1 MKELRIDYNLKDKLD
16 LYVFIPVV
24 SLILLGLISIYS
36 ATYANTLA
44 QSNFEKQLYF
54 VLAAILI
61 FLIVHFLP
69 TNTFKFIS
77 IPSYIFSILLLILV
91 LIIGK
96 KVSGSKSWIGFGIF
110 SFQPSE
116 FAKIAT
122 ILMLSNFLSRNNTQI
137 NSFRDILF
145 ALAIGFT
152 PVFLILLEPD
162 MGSSLVYMFLILVLL
177 FKKGISL
184 FWLIVVI
191 SPAMTAI
198 SAIFGLTTFIVTL
211 IFLLGVL
218 FYLNKD
224 LFLNSSVLALNLAA
238 GFFADYVFNLL
249 SPHQQARILSFLDPF
264 SDPLGTGYNSIQSM
278 VAVGSGGLFGKGF
291 MNGNQTQLQYIPEQ
305 WTDFIFCTISEEFGF
320 IGSTLVIILFLVL
333 LIRILKNSSQTKD
346 EFLSLTQVG
355 IFSVLFIHFFIN
367 VGMVI
372 GLVPIIGV
380 PLPFVSYGGSSLI
393 TNVIMISIVTN
404 IYRTRKNYA

>member
-305 WTDFIFCTISEEFGF
+305 WTDFIFCSISEEFGF

>member
-1 MKELRIDYNLKDKLD
+1 VKELRIDYNLKDKLD

-69 TNTFKFIS
+69 TNTFKVIS

>member
-69 TNTFKFIS
+69 TNTFKVIS

-122 ILMLSNFLSRNNTQI
+122 ILMLSNFLSRNNTEI

-305 WTDFIFCTISEEFGF
+305 WTDFIFCSISEEFGF